1 MPMPDRMDDIL
12 VIFEERRLLGNE
24 TTLEYNMIY
33 PGLNMDYA
41 HRLDW

>member
-12 VIFEERRLLGNE
+12 VIFEERRLLRNE

-33 PGLNMDYA
+33 PGLNVDYA
-41 HRLDW
+41 HCLD